1 MDDFSSSMEEA
12 GPATGG
18 RHEDPSSPSPPLPRI
33 IMSPTPLLLLL
44 LLQQL
49 VQIRQNVAKF
59 IIKRPLLAAAYTGL
73 SEEESTNDSFK
84 NQDLFD
90 VVASCVKQTADAG
103 QQQPSFSYPAASTPI
118 SVLQVLRPRDPN
130 LNFTAVLVGEGSRKR
145 KDEPNGCGAHHLGK
159 ENMPI
164 GEGNLPKESKSPVWE
179 HMEKDQPSKDM
190 ATCVHCSK
198 VYTAKST
205 NGTSHLRRHLTSK
218 CLKRKGLTEE
228 LAKLTSTNK
237 ARKIR

>member
-12 GPATGG
+12 GHCHRRPQRGPLVPVAAIAEDHHVPDAPPPPPA
-18 RHEDPSSPSPPLPRI
+18 
-33 IMSPTPLLLLL
+33 
-44 LLQQL
+44 
-49 VQIRQNVAKF
+49 AA
-59 IIKRPLLAAAYTGL
+59 AAAYTGL

-159 ENMPI
+159 ENM
-164 GEGNLPKESKSPVWE
+164 
-179 HMEKDQPSKDM
+179 EKDQPSKDM

-228 LAKLTSTNK
+228 LAKLTSTKK

>member
-1 MDDFSSSMEEA
+1 
-12 GPATGG
+12 
-18 RHEDPSSPSPPLPRI
+18 
-33 IMSPTPLLLLL
+33 MSVCVLALLLAHRSE
-44 LLQQL
+44 
-49 VQIRQNVAKF
+49 IRQNVAKF

-159 ENMPI
+159 ENM
-164 GEGNLPKESKSPVWE
+164 
-179 HMEKDQPSKDM
+179 EKDQPSKDM

-228 LAKLTSTNK
+228 LAKLTSTKK

>member
-12 GPATGG
+12 GHCHRRPQRGPLVPVAAIAEDHHVPDAPPPPPAAAAA
-18 RHEDPSSPSPPLPRI
+18 E
-33 IMSPTPLLLLL
+33 
-44 LLQQL
+44 
-49 VQIRQNVAKF
+49 IRQSVAKF
-59 IIKRPLLAAAYTGL
+59 IIKRPLLAA
-73 SEEESTNDSFK
+73 
-84 NQDLFD
+84 
-90 VVASCVKQTADAG
+90 
-103 QQQPSFSYPAASTPI
+103 
-118 SVLQVLRPRDPN
+118 
-130 LNFTAVLVGEGSRKR
+130 GSRKR

-190 ATCVHCSK
+190 ATCIHCSN

-228 LAKLTSTNK
+228 LAKLTSTKK

>member
-12 GPATGG
+12 GHCHRRPQRGPLVPVAAIAEDHHVPDAPPPPPAAAAA
-18 RHEDPSSPSPPLPRI
+18 E
-33 IMSPTPLLLLL
+33 
-44 LLQQL
+44 
-49 VQIRQNVAKF
+49 IRQNVAKF

-130 LNFTAVLVGEGSRKR
+130 LNFTGSRKR

-228 LAKLTSTNK
+228 LAKLTSTKK

>member
-12 GPATGG
+12 GHCHRRPQRGPLVPVAAIA
-18 RHEDPSSPSPPLPRI
+18 EDHHVPDAPPP
-33 IMSPTPLLLLL
+33 PP
-44 LLQQL
+44 
-49 VQIRQNVAKF
+49 
-59 IIKRPLLAAAYTGL
+59 AAAAA
-73 SEEESTNDSFK
+73 EEESTNDSFK

-130 LNFTAVLVGEGSRKR
+130 LNFTGSRKR

-228 LAKLTSTNK
+228 LAKLTSTKK